1 MRAANVLLLAIA
13 AGAVFAAPAALA
25 HKNSTDFERMDSNND
40 GVVSSSEHEVYARKM
55 FDAIDTNHD
64 DNVSAEERTA
74 AEGKVP
80 KRATGNTQY
89 SAAARIRRHD
99 TNADGSV
106 SQSEQA
112 DGARQR
118 FIMLDGDHNGSL
130 TPQEYA
136 SGE

>member
-1 MRAANVLLLAIA
+1 MRAPTVLLLAIA
-13 AGAVFAAPAALA
+13 ASAVLAAPAALA
-25 HKNSTDFERMDSNND
+25 NRNATDFERMDSNND
-40 GVVSSSEHEVYARKM
+40 GVVSSSEHEVFARQM

-64 DNVSAEERTA
+64 DNVSADELSA

-89 SAAARIRRHD
+89 SAAARIRRFD
-99 TNADGSV
+99 INTDGAV
-106 SQSEQA
+106 SQGEQA

-118 FIMLDGDHNGSL
+118 FIMLDADHNGSL